1 MFGNSRRNARN
12 FPTTRFTNIIA
23 DTYSDR
29 KVHKDKQGKTRYKYL
44 SKIPRKLVAERKDE
58 NRRNPINPVF
68 HPDFKDCKCKFGK
81 EKNLC
86 ILLIKYF
93 RIR

>member
-1 MFGNSRRNARN
+1 MFGHSRRNARI
-12 FPTTRFTNIIA
+12 FPTTRFTNILP
-23 DTYSDR
+23 DR
-29 KVHKDKQGKTRYKYL
+29 KIHKDKQVKTKYTYL
-44 SKIPRKLVAERKDE
+44 SKIPRKLLAERKEE
-58 NRRNPINPVF
+58 NKRHPINPVF

-93 RIR
+93 RFR